1 MRALL
6 DRIKG
11 FAERGAGLLGV
22 GAVAF
27 ALLSGLT
34 LGSLPSAGLSFLIGK
49 AAGYRAAGR
58 QAEINRL
65 ARDAAEAR
73 VDANA
78 ARAAEQAARAGEA
91 RNASAQAASEKR
103 NVEYAKA
110 LRSLGP
116 MGACGLSD
124 ADIGRL
130 RDNASAVQRGAR
142 RPRPPAS
149 R

>member
-6 DRIKG
+6 DRLKG
-11 FAERGAGLLGV
+11 LAERGAALLGL

-34 LGSLPSAGLSFLIGK
+34 LGALPSAGVSLLLGK
-49 AAGYRAAGR
+49 ATGYRAADR

-65 ARDAAEAR
+65 SRDAAEAR
-73 VDANA
+73 VEAAA
-78 ARAAEQAARAGEA
+78 ARAARDAARADALRDAVAKSQAER
-91 RNASAQAASEKR
+91 RNDA
-103 NVEYAKA
+103 YAKE
-110 LRSLGP
+110 LQRLGP

-124 ADIGRL
+124 GDVARL
-130 RDNASAVQRGAR
+130 RDNAGAGQRRAR
-142 RPRPPAS
+142 RAHAPAG

>member
-6 DRIKG
+6 DRIKDL
-11 FAERGAGLLGV
+11 AARGAALLGI

-49 AAGYRAAGR
+49 AAGYRAADR

-73 VDANA
+73 VDVANARAAAAA
-78 ARAAEQAARAGEA
+78 ARAAAERDAAAKTQAER
-91 RNASAQAASEKR
+91 RNDA
-103 NVEYAKA
+103 YAKE
-110 LRSLGP
+110 LQRLGP

-124 ADIGRL
+124 GDVARL
-130 RDNASAVQRGAR
+130 RDNAWAFERRAR
-142 RPRPPAS
+142 RPRPATG

>member
-6 DRIKG
+6 DRLKG
-11 FAERGAGLLGV
+11 LAERGAALLGL

-34 LGSLPSAGLSFLIGK
+34 LGALPSAGLSFLLGK
-49 AAGYRAAGR
+49 ATGYRAADR

-65 ARDAAEAR
+65 SRDAAEAR
-73 VDANA
+73 VDAAA
-78 ARAAEQAARAGEA
+78 ARAARDAARADALRDAVAKSQAER
-91 RNASAQAASEKR
+91 RNDA
-103 NVEYAKA
+103 YAKE
-110 LRSLGP
+110 LQRLGP

-124 ADIGRL
+124 GDVARL
-130 RDNASAVQRGAR
+130 RDNAWAVQRRAR
-142 RPRPPAS
+142 RSHAPAG

>member
-6 DRIKG
+6 EHLKRL
-11 FAERGAGLLGV
+11 AERGAALLGI

-49 AAGYRAAGR
+49 AAGYRAADR

-65 ARDAAEAR
+65 TRDAAEAR
-73 VDANA
+73 VDASA

-91 RNASAQAASEKR
+91 RNASAQAAAEKR
-103 NVEYAKA
+103 NVEYAKL

-124 ADIGRL
+124 RDVARL
-130 RDNASAVQRGAR
+130 RDDAWAVQRGAR
-142 RPRPPAS
+142 RPAPAA
-149 R
+149 RR

>member
-6 DRIKG
+6 DRIKAL
-11 FAERGAGLLGV
+11 AERGAGLLGV

-27 ALLSGLT
+27 A
-34 LGSLPSAGLSFLIGK
+34 
-49 AAGYRAAGR
+49 GYRAADR

-73 VDANA
+73 VDAAA
-78 ARAAEQAARAGEA
+78 ARVAEQAARAGEA
-91 RNASAQAASEKR
+91 RNASAQAAAEKR

-130 RDNASAVQRGAR
+130 RDNAWAVQRGAR
-142 RPRPPAS
+142 RPHAPAS